1 MDKNLDEF
9 LQKYEALIKSKVHT
23 FIARNPTPGIV
34 SYQEDLLQAGYIGL
48 MQAYRSFDSNYGVPE
63 IAYVS
68 MRVDYVILQEFDR
81 LNPLSS
87 RQIAQ
92 QRRLQE
98 SKCLIDSLYKR
109 PTTRQELADWEG
121 ISVGD
126 LESLIKLNS
135 RQFVSIDDDFVQ
147 AKHKSESVAV
157 ARIYRKERAKALLEL
172 SLELSK
178 RDKTIIKLLY
188 IDGLSLSQAGKVLG
202 IRKQSVARAR
212 DNMLK
217 RLKAKLEDSM
227 IYEDL

>member
-1 MDKNLDEF
+1 M
-9 LQKYEALIKSKVHT
+9 
-23 FIARNPTPGIV
+23 
-34 SYQEDLLQAGYIGL
+34 
-48 MQAYRSFDSNYGVPE
+48 
-63 IAYVS
+63 
-68 MRVDYVILQEFDR
+68 
-81 LNPLSS
+81 
-87 RQIAQ
+87 
-92 QRRLQE
+92 
-98 SKCLIDSLYKR
+98 
-109 PTTRQELADWEG
+109 
-121 ISVGD
+121 
-126 LESLIKLNS
+126 
-135 RQFVSIDDDFVQ
+135 SIDDDFVQ